1 MNVYLMIFLSRLFA
15 FSLISM
21 SLFRLPAEG
30 YDIFITR
37 MANHSPNILLAL
49 PNANDIWRPACDGG
63 LLVQAIRITS
73 RVGEKFW

>member
-1 MNVYLMIFLSRLFA
+1 MLSFLLEGNLRKILYQRMNVYLMIFLSRLFA

-49 PNANDIWRPACDGG
+49 PNANDI
-63 LLVQAIRITS
+63 
-73 RVGEKFW
+73 